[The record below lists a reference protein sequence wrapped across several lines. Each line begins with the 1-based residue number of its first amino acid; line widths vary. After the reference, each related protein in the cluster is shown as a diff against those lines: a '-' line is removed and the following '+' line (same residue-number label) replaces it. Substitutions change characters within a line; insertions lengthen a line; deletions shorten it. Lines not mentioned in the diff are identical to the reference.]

1 MGVSVGLGF
10 RAVYVADARRKRR
23 ALTGTLFRF
32 DVVQARAIGVSAARV
47 NPRRSRRGWAQG
59 CMCERSEVLILPR
72 PSHHSPFVDCTAC
85 GNPAQFHDPLRTRR
99 ASLLRVSFTWRLGGV
114 VVD

>member
-59 CMCERSEVLILPR
+59 CMCERSECSHPPAPPLTILPLLIAR
-72 PSHHSPFVDCTAC
+72 HVEIPHSST
-85 GNPAQFHDPLRTRR
+85 TR
-99 ASLLRVSFTWRLGGV
+99 FGLGGLLYYG
-114 VVD
+114 